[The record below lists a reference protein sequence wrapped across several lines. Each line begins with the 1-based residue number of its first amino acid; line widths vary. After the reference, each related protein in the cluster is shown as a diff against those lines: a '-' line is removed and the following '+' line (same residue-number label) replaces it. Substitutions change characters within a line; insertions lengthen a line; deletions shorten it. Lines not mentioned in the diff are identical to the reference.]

1 MASTLED
8 AALGRAVRALAE
20 NADRARTYG
29 LLMVVT
35 KVPGGEAG
43 FPWHGFVRT
52 DDPRPLPSVDAAT
65 LTELFTELA
74 ALIPDD
80 KEKADG

>member
-8 AALGRAVRALAE
+8 AALGRAVRELAE
-20 NADRARTYG
+20 NADRARTFG
-29 LLMVVT
+29 LLFIVT
-35 KVPGGEAG
+35 KMPEG
-43 FPWHGFVRT
+43 WHGSARSASLE
-52 DDPRPLPSVDAAT
+52 RPIPHILRPT

-80 KEKADG
+80 KENADG